1 MSSPCSAHRAPGA
14 AAADCRSGVCS
25 LICIDPA
32 GAPLKALALAAALAL
47 LGPAQAQQVP
57 ASPAAP
63 ASAQPADQSPL
74 EPVIVSASRSPQPL
88 QTAPIGATLITAQ
101 AIERSGVTDAN
112 EAVRKLGGV
121 PARASLGLGR
131 EPILDL
137 RGHGETAS
145 NNLVVLVDGVRISEN
160 EQLSAR
166 LSSIPAGM
174 IERIEIVR
182 GGASVLWGEGA
193 SGGVINVILKRPGAE
208 DAGAVSGSVTLAAE
222 SQGGRDAQVAL
233 GAGTAEAAFDVHA
246 RSLKT
251 DGWRDNAHLRED
263 TVSVGLRAQQ
273 GPLSAT
279 LRAHVDDASGGLP
292 GALSYAQFDADPR
305 QSLSPRDHGRS
316 RLERYTAAPG
326 WGRGGGRVPLEAAAR
341 APPRRAGVSGYPGAQ
356 EMDGWQLT
364 PRVAYSS
371 AAGAARQTTT
381 VGADLTGWH
390 FSSSDGERARQSG
403 RAAFIQSDWTLPTRT
418 RVSIGLRDEAV
429 EQSSLTQSPW
439 GDAAWGTD
447 RTLHAR
453 EAAISQTLAEGWDAY
468 LRWARSFRLPNV
480 DDNRYLA
487 QPLKP
492 QTSRDVEIGSRW
504 SAASWQAAVRVFR
517 QHTDDEVACYV
528 LGGLFCTN
536 VNLDPT
542 RRQGVELDGSWQ
554 LGRGVDVAASWQWLD
569 ATFRSGAN
577 AGRELPLAAPRSGSV
592 RVGWALDAQQR
603 IELGAQY
610 RAAMRI
616 ADDRDNGCG
625 RRIPSARFVDLRYAL
640 RLDGWEWAVSASNL
654 LDEETYGTAF
664 KCATGGIYPDPGR
677 LWRVSLTR
685 RF

>member
-193 SGGVINVILKRPGAE
+193 SGGVINIILKRPAA
-208 DAGAVSGSVTLAAE
+208 DAAGALSGAVTLAAE
-222 SQGGRDAQVAL
+222 TDGGREAQLAL
-233 GAGTAEAAFDVHA
+233 NAGTQQAGFDLQA
-246 RSLKT
+246 RGLKT
-251 DGWRDNAHLRED
+251 DGWRDNADLRED
-263 TVSVGLRAQQ
+263 TVSIGVRAQQ

-279 LRAHVDDASGGLP
+279 LRMHVDDASGGLP
-292 GALSYAQFDADPR
+292 GSLSYAQFDADPR
-305 QSLSPRDHGRS
+305 QSTTPGDRGRS
-316 RLERYTAAPG
+316 RLERYTAALEWAQGG
-326 WGRGGGRVPLEAAAR
+326 WRAQLDAAAR
-341 APPRRAGVSGYPGAQ
+341 SRTSSAYYAAYSYQADQ
-356 EMDGWQLT
+356 QADGWQLT
-364 PRVAYSS
+364 PRVGYTS
-371 AAGAARQTTT
+371 AVGRASQTTT
-381 VGADLTGWH
+381 VGADLTGWQ

-403 RAAFIQSDWTLPTRT
+403 RAAFIQSDWTLPTLT
-418 RVSIGLRDEAV
+418 RLSLGLRQESI
-429 EQSSLTQSPW
+429 EQSSRGYAPW
-439 GDAAWGTD
+439 ASD
-447 RTLHAR
+447 RSLHAR
-453 EAAISQTLAEGWDAY
+453 EAALSQTLAPGWDAY
-468 LRWARSFRLPNV
+468 VRWAQSYRLPNV

-487 QPLKP
+487 EPLKP
-492 QTSRDVEIGSRW
+492 QTNRDVEIGAKR
-504 SAASWQAAVRVFR
+504 AAATWQAAVRVFR
-517 QHTDDEVACYV
+517 QNTDDEVACYT

-536 VNLDPT
+536 VNLDAT
-542 RRQGVELDGSWQ
+542 RRKGVELDGSWQ
-554 LGRGVDVAASWQWLD
+554 LGRGLELSGAWQWLD
-569 ATFRSGAN
+569 ATFRSGPN

-592 RVGWALDAQQR
+592 RLGWALDEHQR

-616 ADDRDNGCG
+616 ADDRDNSCS
-625 RRIPSARFVDLRYAL
+625 RRVPSATSLDLRYAL
-640 RLDGWEWAVSASNL
+640 NAGGWEWAVAAYNL
-654 LDEETYGTAF
+654 LDDDSYGSAF

-677 LWRVSLTR
+677 IWRVSLTR